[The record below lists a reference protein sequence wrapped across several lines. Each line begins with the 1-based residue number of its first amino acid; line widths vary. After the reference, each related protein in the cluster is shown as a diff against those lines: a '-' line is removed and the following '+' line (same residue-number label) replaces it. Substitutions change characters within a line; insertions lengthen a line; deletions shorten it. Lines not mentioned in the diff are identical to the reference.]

1 MHQQGS
7 HVNSYSSLKM
17 RARCQARQ
25 VVVKT
30 LGKLLRLKKLNFRH
44 IVFF

>member
-1 MHQQGS
+1 MQEQQIS
-7 HVNSYSSLKM
+7 HISSYSWLKM

-30 LGKLLRLKKLNFRH
+30 LGKSIYRIKSSF
-44 IVFF
+44 